1 MRSVDYHNVSIND
14 LFKIISELSLSMN
27 NQVLEIRNLG
37 NTLIQLRKYQV
48 YNRWGIRILTNSLDE
63 AFKHSFVK
71 FLSEKMISY
80 QVNSE
85 QEKYYSL
92 DIDVKNDLQMTMEI
106 IRLIFSDFYQLRDF
120 LLFSCVYTKRSV
132 LPT

>member
-1 MRSVDYHNVSIND
+1 MRSVDYHNVSISD
-14 LFKIISELSLSMN
+14 LFKIISELSLNMN
-27 NQVLEIRNLG
+27 NQVLEIRNMG
-37 NTLIQLRKYQV
+37 NTLIQLKKYQV

-63 AFKHSFVK
+63 ALKNSFVK

-92 DIDVKNDLQMTMEI
+92 DIDVKNNLQMAMEI
-106 IRLIFSDFYQLRDF
+106 IRLFFLDFYQLKDSSQ
-120 LLFSCVYTKRSV
+120 FSCIYTKRSV